1 MATDDSPMQLQSL
14 KNSSYPSLPRE
25 RTTCANSRCKICTMS
40 KDPPAVVDEEG
51 SEVVVDPNEDEV
63 VLPLA
68 VALPVEVLLVAEL
81 LVEVVQLPLVA
92 AVLPPC
98 EVPPEVALPLLRPSL
113 LATMTTTAAPAVEV
127 VLPAMMMATAAGEDM
142 KSPATVDRETD
153 SITVEEAVLTA
164 VEDRVLVLHM
174 TNTAATTITV
184 KAGAATATVLGP

>member
-1 MATDDSPMQLQSL
+1 
-14 KNSSYPSLPRE
+14 
-25 RTTCANSRCKICTMS
+25 MS

-127 VLPAMMMATAAGEDM
+127 VLPAMTMATAAGEDM